1 MPSTGTTRVRLRDM
15 TSDIGRRP
23 AAAVP
28 TPIPLIQRIYG
39 LGSVFGKTLRD
50 SRRATIVVAAVLGL
64 ILVGVAKAIV
74 TEFATVQSRQEMGDL
89 IRSVPPILQG
99 LAGKVVNVETL
110 GGYMQ
115 YKYGAF
121 FPLIASLW
129 SILALSG
136 TLATEARR
144 GSLEFVAAAPTTRR
158 RIAIEKLAGH
168 ILVVAIACV
177 AVFVALVVAGTF
189 ATLPGDEISV
199 AAAAG
204 YALWLGLLA
213 LVAGS
218 LAFALAPFVGRGSAL
233 GVSGAVMF
241 GGFILNG
248 YQAAI
253 PQLAP
258 LASLTWFGWTTN
270 HIPLAGLYDWPSL
283 GFVAVV
289 AVALFVVGIEAFAR
303 RDIGV
308 TSAIRT
314 PSLPHALVGLRG
326 PAGRTAGHVLPSAL
340 AWGIGIGLFGL
351 VIAGSGGSFVDQ
363 LANSPDFQRLLA
375 TVFPGADIATVGGF
389 LQLLF
394 VEFGLILAGLAA
406 ATLVAGWA
414 SDETSGRLE
423 LLLAAPLARTRWL
436 VSGGVGMVAGVAAV
450 LVLTVL
456 GIAMGSLITGG
467 DIVKPIV
474 GTAVL
479 GLYALAMVG
488 VGVAVGGVFGTGAAA
503 PAVALLTI
511 ITWFVGILGPALG
524 LPDVV
529 RELALTTHYGQ
540 PMLGI
545 WDPVGIV
552 ASLVLLVAG
561 VVVGAW
567 GLQRRDLRS

>member
-1 MPSTGTTRVRLRDM
+1 M
-15 TSDIGRRP
+15 
-23 AAAVP
+23 P
-28 TPIPLIQRIYG
+28 TPVPLLRRIYG

-50 SRRATIVVAAVLGL
+50 SRRATIVVGAVLAL
-64 ILVGVAKAIV
+64 ILVGVGKAIV

-99 LAGKVVNVETL
+99 LAGRVVNVETL

-136 TLATEARR
+136 TLAAEARR
-144 GSLEFVAAAPTTRR
+144 GSMEFVAATPTTRR
-158 RIAIEKLAGH
+158 RIAIQKLTGH
-168 ILVVAIACV
+168 ILVVALACV
-177 AVFVALVVAGTF
+177 VVFLALVVAGSF
-189 ATLPGDEISV
+189 ATLPGDEIPV

-204 YALWLGLLA
+204 YAIWLGLMALA
-213 LVAGS
+213 AGS

-233 GVSGAVMF
+233 GISGAVMF

-258 LASLTWFGWTTN
+258 LANLTWFGWTAN

-283 GFVAVV
+283 VLGA
-289 AVALFVVGIEAFAR
+289 AVAIVFFVVGIEAFAR

-308 TSAIRT
+308 TSAIPT

-340 AWGIGIGLFGL
+340 AWGIGIGFFGL
-351 VIAGSGGSFVDQ
+351 AIAGSGRSFVEQ
-363 LANSPDFQRLLA
+363 LGNSPDFQRLLS
-375 TVFPGADIATVGGF
+375 TVFPGVDIASVGGF

-423 LLLAAPLARTRWL
+423 LLLATPLSRGRWVVRGAL
-436 VSGGVGMVAGVAAV
+436 GVVAGVAV
-450 LVLTVL
+450 VMVLTAL
-456 GIAMGSLITGG
+456 GVGIGALMTGG
-467 DIVKPIV
+467 DIVTPIV

-503 PAVALLTI
+503 PAVALLTV

-524 LPDVV
+524 LPDAV

-540 PMLGI
+540 PMLGV
-545 WDPVGIV
+545 WDPVGII
-552 ASLVLLVAG
+552 ASLLLAVGGVA
-561 VVVGAW
+561 VGAW
-567 GLQRRDLRS
+567 GFKRRDLRA

>member
-1 MPSTGTTRVRLRDM
+1 MASNV
-15 TSDIGRRP
+15 RRP
-23 AAAVP
+23 AAAVRP
-28 TPIPLIQRIYG
+28 TPVPLLRRIYG

-50 SRRATIVVAAVLGL
+50 SRRATIVVGAVLAL
-64 ILVGVAKAIV
+64 ILVGVGKAIV

-99 LAGKVVNVETL
+99 LAGRVVNVETL

-136 TLATEARR
+136 TLAGEARR
-144 GSLEFVAAAPTTRR
+144 GSLEFVAATPTTRR
-158 RIAIEKLAGH
+158 RIAIQKLTGH
-168 ILVVAIACV
+168 IFVVAIACV
-177 AVFVALVVAGTF
+177 AVFVALVVAGSF
-189 ATLPGDEISV
+189 ATLPGDDIPV

-204 YALWLGLLA
+204 YAIWLGLLA
-213 LVAGS
+213 LAAGS

-233 GVSGAVMF
+233 GISGAVMF
-241 GGFILNG
+241 GGFILSG

-258 LASLTWFGWTTN
+258 LANLTWFGWTAN

-283 GFVAVV
+283 ALVA
-289 AVALFVVGIEAFAR
+289 AVALLFFVVGIEAFAR

-308 TSAIRT
+308 TSAIPT

-351 VIAGSGGSFVDQ
+351 AIAGSGRSFVEQ
-363 LANSPDFQRLLA
+363 LGNSPDFQRLLS
-375 TVFPGADIATVGGF
+375 TVFPGVDIASVGGF

-394 VEFGLILAGLAA
+394 LEFGLILAGLAA

-423 LLLAAPLARTRWL
+423 LLLATPLSRGRW
-436 VSGGVGMVAGVAAV
+436 VIRGGLGVVAGVAVIMA
-450 LVLTVL
+450 LTVL
-456 GIAMGSLITGG
+456 GVGIGALMTGG
-467 DIVKPIV
+467 DVLTPIV
-474 GTAVL
+474 GTTVL

-503 PAVALLTI
+503 PTVALLTV

-524 LPDVV
+524 LPDAV

-540 PMLGI
+540 PMLGV

-552 ASLVLLVAG
+552 ASLGLAVGGVAI
-561 VVVGAW
+561 GAW
-567 GLQRRDLRS
+567 GFKRRDLRS